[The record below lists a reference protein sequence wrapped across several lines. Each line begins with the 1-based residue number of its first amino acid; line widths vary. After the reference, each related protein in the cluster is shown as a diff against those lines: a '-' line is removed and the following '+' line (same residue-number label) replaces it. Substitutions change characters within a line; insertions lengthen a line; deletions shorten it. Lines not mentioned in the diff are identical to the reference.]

1 MPRPSFASL
10 VLRAMAPVAAALAL
24 AACGAREPSAPAPAL
39 APLVQHGALELQAS
53 FEVPQG
59 RGRGDSLVVVVT
71 ARNVSGAR
79 YVIETSPC
87 PASVRLLAAAAGAGA
102 SATFYDDFMRPCARM
117 LVTIP
122 LAPGEVHR
130 FRHPIPMTAISRA
143 APRAVQAHVQVAVA
157 PEPVL
162 LTGSRFTLP

>member
-10 VLRAMAPVAAALAL
+10 IRRATSSVAAALAL
-24 AACGAREPSAPAPAL
+24 AACGAREPSAPAATL
-39 APLVQHGALELQAS
+39 TPLVQRGALELQAS
-53 FEVPQG
+53 VEVPPG
-59 RGRGDSLVVVVT
+59 RGRGDSLRVIVT
-71 ARNVSGAR
+71 ARNVSGAP

-87 PASVRLLAAAAGAGA
+87 TVGVRLLSAAAGAGA

-122 LAPGEVHR
+122 LAPGAVHR
-130 FRHPIPMTAISRA
+130 FRHAVPMTAISPA
-143 APRAVQAHVQVAVA
+143 APRALQAHVQVAIA

-162 LTGSRFTLP
+162 LTGLAFTLP